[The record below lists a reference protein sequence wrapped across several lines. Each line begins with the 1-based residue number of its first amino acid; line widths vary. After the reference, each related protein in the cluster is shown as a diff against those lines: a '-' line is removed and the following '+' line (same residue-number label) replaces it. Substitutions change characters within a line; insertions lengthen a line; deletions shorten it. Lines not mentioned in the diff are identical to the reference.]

1 MVTRWLRSTSN
12 FYPLIGQNLT
22 GEIMRKIYAPSENLF
37 TGSWSWQ
44 SFVSSFCDVFK
55 LFMAGLSIGFLFEK
69 CAACQSHQK
78 SYFIW
83 RQFRFSPCWCVRGL
97 LRLKEFW
104 PYLMAFRSCISTCA
118 PEYSHCKFGA
128 CEKWEPAGHIN
139 DFGNFLNGFAN
150 SPFLPCIPHRSRLFW
165 LNSTDIVEFSSW
177 KRFIMLSIL

>member
-1 MVTRWLRSTSN
+1 MHHLKTCLPVAEADRVLCRHFVMFLSYSWLVCLLGFCLRN
-12 FYPLIGQNLT
+12 APLVKVIRNP
-22 GEIMRKIYAPSENLF
+22 IS
-37 TGSWSWQ
+37 
-44 SFVSSFCDVFK
+44 
-55 LFMAGLSIGFLFEK
+55 
-69 CAACQSHQK
+69 
-78 SYFIW
+78 
-83 RQFRFSPCWCVRGL
+83 FRFSPCWCVRGL
-97 LRLKEFW
+97 LRFKEFW

-150 SPFLPCIPHRSRLFW
+150 SPFLPCIPHRSGLFW